1 MTSSSLSMM
10 PVKGGSGNAF
20 VGESDNKRVFIKK
33 NCSPFLKVLRHK
45 SYGRSVQQKVT
56 C

>member
-33 NCSPFLKVLRHK
+33 IVAPF
-45 SYGRSVQQKVT
+45 
-56 C
+56 